1 MAKSNAVQLAQHVGA
16 AITADGASGIITAA
30 SFVGSGANLTGIDA
44 TSIKDSGGT
53 IRAQA
58 YTAGVTVTGVLT
70 ATSFDGDGS
79 ALTGLPAGLGT
90 AIAASGDGAL
100 FYYTD
105 QTLDIGANLTL
116 DTPATTPIYTQYADI
131 AVASG
136 VDLTVA
142 DGDELVTDVLGI
154 GTAGTTAL
162 SGTGGRVRADTVTS
176 RTTLSPVDFPS
187 GITGVAATFTGNVTV
202 GGTIT
207 YEDVQNVDSTGI
219 VTAKGG
225 IRVPNDTGTLTLGTS
240 GDLQIYHNGSHSCIK
255 DAGTGNLLVYSNNIA
270 FNNAA
275 DTEAIAR
282 FNEDAA
288 CELYYDGSKKFETG
302 SAGCWI
308 TGNLDASAD
317 IFANSGSINDQNG
330 NVRSLPYT
338 SKTSAHTLVA
348 TDAGK
353 VIYIS
358 TGGVTLPNGVMSG
371 GDMITI
377 INNSGSDQTLTQ
389 DSGLTLYN
397 TADASTGN
405 RTLAGRGMATVWYH
419 GGSLAYI
426 SGAGL
431 S

>member
-105 QTLDIGANLTL
+105 QTLEVGANLTL

-142 DGDELVTDVLGI
+142 DGDELVTDILGI
-154 GTAGTTAL
+154 GTAGSAAL

-207 YEDVQNVDSTGI
+207 YEDVQNVDSVGVVTAGKGLRVTTEGI
-219 VTAKGG
+219 VVTAG
-225 IRVPNDTGTLTLGTS
+225 VSTLGGGTTMGDS
-240 GDLQIYHNGSHSCIK
+240 VVSYWGTGGDLQIYHTGTHSCIK
-255 DAGTGNLLVYSNNIA
+255 DAGTGNLLVYS
-270 FNNAA
+270 
-275 DTEAIAR
+275 
-282 FNEDAA
+282 
-288 CELYYDGSKKFETG
+288 
-302 SAGCWI
+302 I
-308 TGNLDASAD
+308 T
-317 IFANSGSINDQNG
+317 
-330 NVRSLPYT
+330 
-338 SKTSAHTLVA
+338 
-348 TDAGK
+348 
-353 VIYIS
+353 
-358 TGGVTLPNGVMSG
+358 
-371 GDMITI
+371 
-377 INNSGSDQTLTQ
+377 
-389 DSGLTLYN
+389 
-397 TADASTGN
+397 
-405 RTLAGRGMATVWYH
+405 
-419 GGSLAYI
+419 
-426 SGAGL
+426 
-431 S
+431 